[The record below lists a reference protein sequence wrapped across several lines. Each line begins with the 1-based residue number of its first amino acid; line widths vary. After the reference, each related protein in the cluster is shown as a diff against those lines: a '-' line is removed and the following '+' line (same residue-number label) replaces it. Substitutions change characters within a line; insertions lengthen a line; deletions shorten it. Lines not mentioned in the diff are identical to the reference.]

1 MRKRLTVI
9 LMLVWMVIFVYMLES
24 LVVAEISFGSFS
36 KPTIAKAEAPQRRR
50 RTRRYRRRRIRV
62 SRGGRGYYWLPG
74 EDLPSGHVE
83 GIASYYRWKGGMHA
97 ACLVAPK
104 GAKVKVTNLETGKA
118 IEVLINDHGPFVPG
132 RVIDLD
138 RDAFVALFGGTSRG
152 LGPVALDW

>member
-1 MRKRLTVI
+1 MRRRLIVV
-9 LMLVWMVIFVYMLES
+9 LVLVWMMVSLS
-24 LVVAEISFGSFS
+24 LVASLAVGEITLGSLS
-36 KPTIAKAEAPQRRR
+36 KPTISKAHAATRKR

-74 EDLPSGHVE
+74 EDLPTGHVE
-83 GIASYYRWKGGMHA
+83 GIASYYRYRGGMTA

-104 GAKVKVTNLETGKA
+104 GAQVRVTNLETGKV

-138 RDAFVALFGGTSRG
+138 REAFVALFGGTSRG